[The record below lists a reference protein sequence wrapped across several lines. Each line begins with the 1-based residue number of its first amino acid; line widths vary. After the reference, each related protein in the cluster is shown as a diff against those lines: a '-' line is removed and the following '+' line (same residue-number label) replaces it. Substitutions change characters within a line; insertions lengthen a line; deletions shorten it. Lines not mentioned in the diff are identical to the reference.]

1 MRTGGRT
8 TRMWRGLLL
17 VSLAGVIWGTIGPAV
32 QLVHDGS
39 GLSPLTISAYRA
51 IAAVAV
57 LVLVAV
63 ATGRLRTT
71 WSLARRQWRRVIVVG
86 LLTAAFQLLFFVAVV
101 ATGVSVATVV
111 CLGFAPVLL
120 LVLEGIQRR
129 QLPSAGRMLTV
140 AIATVGLLL
149 VSLVGGVDNQAPNP
163 TLGIVAALASG
174 AAYAFSTDIA
184 APLSQRLDILTVTV
198 ATISVAG
205 AVLIPGGLAVAYLRG
220 EVLTTTH
227 VFSWLLIAYLGV
239 VTMTVAYALLYT
251 GLRTTT
257 SGTAV
262 VATLIEPVT
271 AVLIAVLLLDE
282 HLPPAGLV
290 GACLIVAAIAGLG
303 RTEGRPQP
311 Q

>member
-1 MRTGGRT
+1 
-8 TRMWRGLLL
+8 MWRGLLL

-57 LVLVAV
+57 LVLVALI
-63 ATGRLRTT
+63 TGRFRTS
-71 WSLARRQWRRVIVVG
+71 WSLARHQWRRVIVIG

-111 CLGFAPVLL
+111 CLGFAPILL
-120 LVLEGIQRR
+120 LVLEGIQQR
-129 QLPSAGRMLTV
+129 QLPSASRMLTV
-140 AIATVGLLL
+140 AIAIVGLLL
-149 VSLVGGVDNQAPNP
+149 VSLVGGVENQAPNP
-163 TLGIVAALASG
+163 TLGILAALASG

-205 AVLIPGGLAVAYLRG
+205 AVLIPGGLALAYLRG
-220 EVLTTTH
+220 EVLTTTNAL
-227 VFSWLLIAYLGV
+227 SWLLIVYLGV
-239 VTMTVAYALLYT
+239 ITMTVAYALLYT
-251 GLRTTT
+251 GLRTTP

-262 VATLIEPVT
+262 VATLVEPVT
-271 AVLIAVLLLDE
+271 AVLIAVLLLNE
-282 HLPPAGLV
+282 HLSPAGLI
-290 GACLIVAAIAGLG
+290 GAFLIVAAIAGLG

>member
-1 MRTGGRT
+1 
-8 TRMWRGLLL
+8 MWRGLLL

-205 AVLIPGGLAVAYLRG
+205 AVLIPGGLRWPI
-220 EVLTTTH
+220 
-227 VFSWLLIAYLGV
+227 F
-239 VTMTVAYALLYT
+239 
-251 GLRTTT
+251 
-257 SGTAV
+257 
-262 VATLIEPVT
+262 
-271 AVLIAVLLLDE
+271 
-282 HLPPAGLV
+282 
-290 GACLIVAAIAGLG
+290 GARC
-303 RTEGRPQP
+303 
-311 Q
+311 